1 MKKNILKPI
10 AGLTLAGIFF
20 ASSFAFAN
28 TTVKPVQDDNV
39 TVKTTSAREVE
50 KAAGWYFAVGS
61 GYALV
66 VATK

>member
-28 TTVKPVQDDNV
+28 TNVKPVKEDNV
-39 TVKTTSAREVE
+39 TTSAPSTSVE
-50 KAAGWYFAVGS
+50 KAAATYFIVGS
-61 GYALV
+61 GYAVLV
-66 VATK
+66 KEK